1 MSRPK
6 KSRRRYNRPVL
17 PQPPITHA
25 DGSTRKPEYPALEG
39 REPLP
44 EEITGRASGT
54 DDDLVAL
61 FQNPDRE
68 HLADG
73 FRGGSD
79 NESGDADATGT
90 TAPPDEFLVDSDGDR

>member
-6 KSRRRYNRPVL
+6 GSRRPYAARHKTQRP
-17 PQPPITHA
+17 IEHA
-25 DGSTRKPEYPALEG
+25 DGSTDQPEYPELEG

-54 DDDLVAL
+54 EEDLVTL
-61 FQNPDRE
+61 FQNPERD

-73 FRGGSD
+73 FRGGSED
-79 NESGDADATGT
+79 DASDADATGT
-90 TAPPDEFLVDSDGDR
+90 TAPPDELVVDPRDEE